1 LREDYV
7 TGRRK
12 VEIQDV
18 MVAMEKAGTSMQ
30 LTMAVRNKV
39 LEAYQEL
46 SRMQV

>member
-1 LREDYV
+1 MAQEDAS
-7 TGRRK
+7 T
-12 VEIQDV
+12 
-18 MVAMEKAGTSMQ
+18 ALQ

>member
-1 LREDYV
+1 VLFE
-7 TGRRK
+7 
-12 VEIQDV
+12 
-18 MVAMEKAGTSMQ
+18 VAERLGCAPQHGAASTALQ